1 MSLAFIFLFSQL
13 SWAAGPAPVG
23 PNRPMGLED
32 YIQDL
37 SDDNRSDRLF
47 AARELRRRVRR
58 TTQLANGR
66 PGSLRSEEARNDLLI
81 YDQRLAPAMYQV
93 LLQQPE
99 LRAPCVDIL
108 RYLETTDAKPVLTQ
122 ARQEDPDAGYSEKID
137 RALLQVT
144 NPVTPVGDS

>member
-1 MSLAFIFLFSQL
+1 MSLAFIFFFSQL

-66 PGSLRSEEARNDLLI
+66 PGSLRREEARNDLLI
-81 YDQRLAPAMYQV
+81 YDQRLAPACIEL
-93 LLQQPE
+93 LLQKPE

-122 ARQEDPDAGYSEKID
+122 ARQEEPRRWVQRKID
-137 RALLQVT
+137 RALLQFS
-144 NPVTPVGDS
+144 NPVPLVGDS